1 MQTQL
6 QDYEPN
12 PATHNDIWQALGL
25 PSRGPKLYQAIHDGL
40 PYGVYD
46 SLASVLMLDKKTLGL
61 HANIAPA
68 TLARRSKAGRFSA
81 EESDRLYAFAE
92 VLNAAQVLFE
102 GDMDGARKWMV
113 TPVRGLGGKAPVS
126 MLSTRVETNAVLAL
140 IGRLEHG
147 VVV

>member
-6 QDYEPN
+6 KDYEPN
-12 PATHNDIWQALGL
+12 PVTNNDIWQALGL

-40 PYGVYD
+40 PYAVYD
-46 SLASVLMLDKKTLGL
+46 RIASVLMLDKKTLGL

-68 TLARRSKAGRFSA
+68 TLARRSKAGKFSA

-92 VLNAAQVLFE
+92 VFHAAQVLFE
-102 GDMDGARKWMV
+102 GDIDATRKWMV

-126 MLSTRVETNAVLAL
+126 MLATRVETQAVLSL